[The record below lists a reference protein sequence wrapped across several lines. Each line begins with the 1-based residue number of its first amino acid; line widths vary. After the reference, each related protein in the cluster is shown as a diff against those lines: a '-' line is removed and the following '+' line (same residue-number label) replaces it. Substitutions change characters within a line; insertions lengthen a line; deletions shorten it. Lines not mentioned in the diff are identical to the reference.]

1 MANINIKNKTDT
13 KSKSKYIFLFQ
24 HLIRFL
30 PPKQTTEQTFYI
42 NLRYKNRH
50 IKNYRENVENRHC
63 VICIKIIIYQVVFQI
78 QETSSSCIINSRNIG
93 EVR

>member
-1 MANINIKNKTDT
+1 MANINIKNKTDN

-30 PPKQTTEQTFYI
+30 SPKQATEQTFYI

-50 IKNYRENVENRHC
+50 IKNYRENAEN
-63 VICIKIIIYQVVFQI
+63 I
-78 QETSSSCIINSRNIG
+78 QNNKQTLCNLHQNYHLSGSVSNSRNKF
-93 EVR
+93 

>member
-50 IKNYRENVENRHC
+50 IKNYRENVENTQNKKQTLCNLHQNHHLSGS
-63 VICIKIIIYQVVFQI
+63 V
-78 QETSSSCIINSRNIG
+78 SNSRNKF
-93 EVR
+93 